1 MLTLDSQQPLI
12 HVCGQIWYGGRNA
25 IEQMELRRVDLASG
39 VITEF
44 PGFLLPP
51 PATIEGITMDPLNPD
66 RVIASGEGGI
76 LLTLDNGES
85 WTAPL
90 GDVDFRFYCKAAL
103 DPQNSNAIY
112 TASWVKDLDNPQPFV
127 LEVSRDGGRSWSMHV
142 LD

>member
-1 MLTLDSQQPLI
+1 MDPL
-12 HVCGQIWYGGRNA
+12 N
-25 IEQMELRRVDLASG
+25 
-39 VITEF
+39 
-44 PGFLLPP
+44 
-51 PATIEGITMDPLNPD
+51 PLNPD

-90 GDVDFRFYCKAAL
+90 GDVDFRFYFKAVL

-112 TASWVKDLDNPQPFV
+112 TASWVKDFDNPQPFV